1 MFLVVIFL
9 EFLSDFGIS
18 FYFFLLRELLRL
30 LMFIILFFFRFVSL
44 DILDLEERS
53 SRCSIILDVVF
64 FVVRE
69 MLGMFS

>member
-9 EFLSDFGIS
+9 EFLSDFSII